1 VNPRGDRG
9 PLVIRHGLRHR
20 PLEPAQTFERLGN
33 RVDRAAHRLRPA
45 GRGPEGPQRHAQVL
59 EKDHRLTRLDRHR
72 PAQAVLPP
80 TAGRAG
86 DHDVAAVRVEKCELE
101 PRQAG
106 KVSLDRVG
114 PGTGSRRCPTPQRR
128 VEVDKRDL
136 PQP

>member
-1 VNPRGDRG
+1 MDR
-9 PLVIRHGLRHR
+9 
-20 PLEPAQTFERLGN
+20 
-33 RVDRAAHRLRPA
+33 D
-45 GRGPEGPQRHAQVL
+45 
-59 EKDHRLTRLDRHR
+59 R
-72 PAQAVLPP
+72 PAQRILTPAPRL
-80 TAGRAG
+80 AG